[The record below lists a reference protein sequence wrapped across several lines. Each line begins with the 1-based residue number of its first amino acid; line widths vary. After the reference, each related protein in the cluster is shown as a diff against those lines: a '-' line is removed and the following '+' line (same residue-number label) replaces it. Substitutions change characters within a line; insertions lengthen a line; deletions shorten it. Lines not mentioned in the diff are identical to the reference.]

1 MNEDILKQHLG
12 KIMFSI
18 VGILGVSIVGL
29 IIYISNASLTNTI
42 EASKENAVSII
53 DQYKT
58 LRGYYVKS
66 IIKKVKGN
74 DTGLK
79 ISYDHKTMK
88 DGIPLPATLIHDMSE
103 LLSKKSGENVKLKLY
118 SDHPFPNR
126 KNRTLDNFGKQALAY
141 FKNDPDSVFV
151 KQEKFEGMA
160 VVRVAVADK
169 MVAQACVNCHNTRP
183 DTPKNDWKLNDV
195 RGVLEVISPIGTQ
208 LANNSS
214 MLNKVIGITLFA
226 VVMVVLMVV
235 GIWFFMKSMKKTE
248 TETAKIVSMME
259 NTPKGTMFAGT
270 DLIVQFMNPES
281 MNILKR
287 LEEHL
292 PVKPENIIGQSIDIF
307 HKDPQHQRNIVSNP
321 KNLPVKTLITVGP
334 ESVSLD
340 ISAVIDQNQNYLG
353 PMISWEIV
361 TEKVK
366 SDQQMAQIVGL
377 VENNPV
383 NMMYADKELNLAYLN
398 PAGQEVLRNIEGAIG
413 VKVEDM
419 VGKSIDVFHKNPAA
433 ARKILSDPKNLP
445 HRAQIVVGEAN
456 LDLLVSALYDHD
468 QNYLGPMVTW
478 EDITEKLRNERESQE
493 LVARDQKQA
502 EDLKHKVDSMLVVV
516 DSAAQGDLT
525 NSIEVKGEDAIGK
538 MGEGLDK
545 FLSDIRGNISK
556 IADMATKLSGSSEEM
571 NAVSQ
576 EMAGN
581 AEETTAQ
588 ANVVSD
594 ASSEISR
601 NVQTVATGTEE
612 MGASI
617 KEIAQNA
624 NEAARVAANAVTVA
638 ETANSTVGKL
648 GASSAEIGQVI
659 KVITS
664 IAEQTNLLALNA
676 TIEAA
681 RAGEA
686 GKGFAVVA
694 NEVKELANQTAK
706 ATDEIS
712 SKIQAIQ
719 DDTQGAVGA
728 IDEISKVINQ
738 INDISNTIASAVE
751 EQTATTAE
759 ISRNVSDAATGSEEI
774 SRNIS
779 GVAKAAQDTSAGVGR
794 NQVAANELANMATEL
809 QNLVSRFKY

>member
-1 MNEDILKQHLG
+1 
-12 KIMFSI
+12 MFSI
-18 VGILGVSIVGL
+18 VGILGVSLVGL
-29 IIYISNASLTNTI
+29 IIYISNASLSNTI
-42 EASKENAVSII
+42 NASKQNAVSII

-66 IIKKVKGN
+66 IIKKVKAN
-74 DTGLK
+74 ETGLK
-79 ISYDHKTMK
+79 ISYDHKKMK

-118 SDHPFPNR
+118 SEYPFPNR
-126 KNRTLDNFGKQALAY
+126 ANRKLDEFGKQAMAF
-141 FKNDPDSVFV
+141 FKNDPDSPFV
-151 KQEKFEGMA
+151 KQEKYEGMD

-169 MVAQACVNCHNTRP
+169 MIAKACVNCHNSRH

-195 RGVLEVISPIGTQ
+195 RGVLEVISPVSHQ

-226 VVMVVLMVV
+226 VVLVVLMVV

-259 NTPKGTMFAGT
+259 NSVSATMFA
-270 DLIVQFMNPES
+270 DRNFIIQYSNPES
-281 MNILKR
+281 QKLLEKLKDV
-287 LEEHL
+287 L
-292 PVKPENIIGQSIDIF
+292 PVKPDNVLGQSMDVFHKNPAAQRKLLEDPRNLPYSSMVVAEGETISLTASAVIGQNQEYLGPMISWELVTEKIAKDKEVSRLGGLVENNPGNMMAANEDLVIRYLNPASKQTLKSLEQYLPVRVDDIVGQSIDIF
-307 HKDPQHQRNIVSNP
+307 HKNP
-321 KNLPVKTLITVGP
+321 
-334 ESVSLD
+334 
-340 ISAVIDQNQNYLG
+340 
-353 PMISWEIV
+353 
-361 TEKVK
+361 
-366 SDQQMAQIVGL
+366 
-377 VENNPV
+377 
-383 NMMYADKELNLAYLN
+383 EL
-398 PAGQEVLRNIEGAIG
+398 Q
-413 VKVEDM
+413 
-419 VGKSIDVFHKNPAA
+419 
-433 ARKILSDPKNLP
+433 RKILSDTRNLP
-445 HRAQIVVGEAN
+445 HTALINVGPEILELTINAN
-456 LDLLVSALYDHD
+456 FDSDGTYF
-468 QNYLGPMVTW
+468 GPMVAW
-478 EDITEKLRNERESQE
+478 GIVTERVNNEKTAQEATKREQE
-493 LVARDQKQA
+493 VAHALQQ
-502 EDLKHKVDSMLVVV
+502 KVDSMLVVV

-525 NSIEVKGEDAIGK
+525 NAIEVKGEDAIGK

-545 FLSDIRGNISK
+545 FLTDMRGNVSS
-556 IADMATKLSGSSEEM
+556 IAEVAKKLAGSSEEM
-571 NAVSQ
+571 NSVSQ

-588 ANVVSD
+588 ANVVSA
-594 ASSEISR
+594 ASTEISK
-601 NVQTVATGTEE
+601 NVQTVATGAEE

-624 NEAARVAANAVTVA
+624 NEAARVAGSAVKVA
-638 ETANSTVGKL
+638 ETANDTVGKL
-648 GASSAEIGQVI
+648 GQSSAEIGQVI

-719 DDTQGAVGA
+719 NDTGSAVDA
-728 IDEISKVINQ
+728 IGEISMIINQ

-759 ISRNVSDAATGSEEI
+759 IGRNVGEAAQGTTEI
-774 SRNIS
+774 TENIN
-779 GVAKAAQDTSAGVGR
+779 GVAQAAKDTSQGIGQTQTAG
-794 NQVAANELANMATEL
+794 NELAKMAADL
-809 QNLVSRFKY
+809 QTLVSQFKY

>member
-79 ISYDHKTMK
+79 ISYDHKTMT

>member
-1 MNEDILKQHLG
+1 MKEDILKQHLG

-29 IIYISNASLTNTI
+29 IIYISNASLSNTI
-42 EASKENAVSII
+42 EASKQNAVSII

-66 IIKKVKGN
+66 VIKKVKGN

-103 LLSKKSGENVKLKLY
+103 LLGKKSGYNVKLKLY
-118 SDHPFPNR
+118 SEYPFPNR
-126 KNRTLDNFGKQALAY
+126 KDRKLDEFGRQAMAS
-141 FKNDPDSVFV
+141 FANDPDSVFV
-151 KQEKFEGMA
+151 RQENFEGMD

-169 MVAQACVNCHNTRP
+169 MVAQACVNCHNTRH

-195 RGVLEVISPIGTQ
+195 RGVLEVISPISTQ
-208 LANNSS
+208 LANNNS
-214 MLNKVIGITLFA
+214 MLNKVIGITMFA
-226 VVMVVLMVV
+226 VILVALMVV

-259 NTPKGTMFAGT
+259 NTTSATIFA
-270 DLIVQFMNPES
+270 DANFNIQYVNPES
-281 MNILKR
+281 IKILEK
-287 LEEHL
+287 LKDDL
-292 PVKPENIIGQSIDIF
+292 PVKPENIMGQSIDIF
-307 HKDPQHQRNIVSNP
+307 HKNPQAQRKLLGDPR
-321 KNLPVKTLITVGP
+321 NLPFSSMIIIGSET
-334 ESVSLD
+334 VSLTA
-340 ISAVIDQNQNYLG
+340 SAVIDQNENYLG

-366 SDQQMAQIVGL
+366 SDQQMAQIAGL

-383 NMMYADKELNLAYLN
+383 NMMYADKDLNLAYIN
-398 PAGQEVLRNIEGAIG
+398 PTGKGVLRGIEGIIG
-413 VKVEDM
+413 MKVDDLI
-419 VGKSIDVFHKNPAA
+419 GKSIDIFHKNPANP
-433 ARKILSDPKNLP
+433 RKILADPRNLP
-445 HRAQIVVGEAN
+445 HRAEISVGEATF
-456 LDLLVSALYDHD
+456 DLLVSAIYDNE

-478 EDITEKLRNERESQE
+478 EDITEKLRTEKEAQELSERE
-493 LVARDQKQA
+493 QKQT
-502 EDLKHKVDSMLVVV
+502 EELKHKVDNMLVVV

-525 NSIEVKGEDAIGK
+525 NAIEVKGDDAIGR
-538 MGEGLDK
+538 MGVGLDK
-545 FLSDIRGNISK
+545 LLSDLRGNISE
-556 IADMATKLSGSSEEM
+556 IAGMATKLSGSAEEM
-571 NAVSQ
+571 NLVSQ

-581 AEETTAQ
+581 SEETTAQ
-588 ANVVSD
+588 ANVVSE
-594 ASSEISR
+594 ASSVISK

-617 KEIAQNA
+617 SEIAQNA
-624 NEAARVAANAVTVA
+624 NEAARVAGNAVQVA
-638 ETANSTVGKL
+638 ETANKTVGKL
-648 GASSAEIGQVI
+648 GTSSAEIGQVI

-719 DDTQGAVGA
+719 SDTEGAVDA
-728 IDEISKVINQ
+728 IGEISMIINQ

-751 EQTATTAE
+751 EQTATTTE
-759 ISRNVSDAATGSEEI
+759 ISRNVHEAAAGSEEI
-774 SRNIS
+774 ANNIS
-779 GVAKAAQDTSAGVGR
+779 GVAQAAQDTSSGISR
-794 NQVAANELANMATEL
+794 NQAAANELADMAGEL
-809 QNLVSRFKY
+809 QKLVSRFKY

>member
-18 VGILGVSIVGL
+18 VGILGVSLVGL
-29 IIYISNASLTNTI
+29 IIYISNASLSNTI
-42 EASKENAVSII
+42 NASKQNAVSII

-66 IIKKVKGN
+66 IIKKVKAN
-74 DTGLK
+74 ETGLK
-79 ISYDHKTMK
+79 ISYDHKKMK

-118 SDHPFPNR
+118 SEYPFPNR
-126 KNRTLDNFGKQALAY
+126 ADRKLDEFGKQAMAF
-141 FKNDPDSVFV
+141 FKNEPDSPFV
-151 KQEKFEGMA
+151 KQEKYEGMD

-169 MVAQACVNCHNTRP
+169 MIAKACVNCHNSRH

-195 RGVLEVISPIGTQ
+195 RGVLEVISPVSHQ

-226 VVMVVLMVV
+226 VVLVVLMVV

-259 NTPKGTMFAGT
+259 NSVSATMFA
-270 DLIVQFMNPES
+270 DRNFIIQYSNPES
-281 MNILKR
+281 QKLLEKLKDV
-287 LEEHL
+287 L
-292 PVKPENIIGQSIDIF
+292 PVKPDNVLGQSMDVFHKNPAAQRKLLEDPRNLPYSSMVIVEGETISLTASAVIGQNQEYLGPMISWELVTEKIAKDKEVSRLGGLVENNPGNMMAANEDLVIRYLNPASKQTLKSLEQYLPVRVDDIVGQSIDIF
-307 HKDPQHQRNIVSNP
+307 HKNP
-321 KNLPVKTLITVGP
+321 
-334 ESVSLD
+334 
-340 ISAVIDQNQNYLG
+340 
-353 PMISWEIV
+353 
-361 TEKVK
+361 
-366 SDQQMAQIVGL
+366 
-377 VENNPV
+377 
-383 NMMYADKELNLAYLN
+383 EL
-398 PAGQEVLRNIEGAIG
+398 Q
-413 VKVEDM
+413 
-419 VGKSIDVFHKNPAA
+419 
-433 ARKILSDPKNLP
+433 RKILSDTRNLP
-445 HRAQIVVGEAN
+445 HTALINVGPEILELTINAN
-456 LDLLVSALYDHD
+456 LDSDGTYF
-468 QNYLGPMVTW
+468 GPMVAW
-478 EDITEKLRNERESQE
+478 GIVTERVNNEKTAQEATKREQE
-493 LVARDQKQA
+493 VAHALQQ
-502 EDLKHKVDSMLVVV
+502 KVDSMLVVV

-525 NSIEVKGEDAIGK
+525 NAIEVKGEDAIGK

-545 FLSDIRGNISK
+545 FLTDMRGNVSS
-556 IADMATKLSGSSEEM
+556 IAEVAKKLAGSSEEM
-571 NAVSQ
+571 NSVSQ

-588 ANVVSD
+588 ANVVSA
-594 ASSEISR
+594 ASTEISK
-601 NVQTVATGTEE
+601 NVQTVATGAEE

-624 NEAARVAANAVTVA
+624 NEAARVAGSAVKVA
-638 ETANSTVGKL
+638 ETANDTVGKL
-648 GASSAEIGQVI
+648 GQSSAEIGQVI

-719 DDTQGAVGA
+719 NDTGSAVDA
-728 IDEISKVINQ
+728 IGEISMIINQ

-759 ISRNVSDAATGSEEI
+759 IGRNVGEAAQGTTEI
-774 SRNIS
+774 TENIN
-779 GVAKAAQDTSAGVGR
+779 GVAQAAKDTSQGIGQTQTAG
-794 NQVAANELANMATEL
+794 NELAKMAADL
-809 QNLVSRFKY
+809 QTLVGQFKY

>member
-1 MNEDILKQHLG
+1 MKEDILKKHLG

-29 IIYISNASLTNTI
+29 IIYISNASLSNTI
-42 EASKENAVSII
+42 EASKQNAVSII

-66 IIKKVKGN
+66 VIKKVKGN

-103 LLSKKSGENVKLKLY
+103 LLSKKSGDNVKLKLY
-118 SDHPFPNR
+118 SEYPFPNR
-126 KNRTLDNFGKQALAY
+126 KDRKLDEFGRQAMAS
-141 FKNDPDSVFV
+141 FANDADSVFV
-151 KQEKFEGMA
+151 RQENFEGMD

-169 MVAQACVNCHNTRP
+169 MVAQACVNCHNTRH

-195 RGVLEVISPIGTQ
+195 RGVLEVISPISTQ
-208 LANNSS
+208 LANNNS
-214 MLNKVIGITLFA
+214 MLNKVIGITMFA
-226 VVMVVLMVV
+226 VILVALMVV

-259 NTPKGTMFAGT
+259 NTTSATIFA
-270 DLIVQFMNPES
+270 DANFNIQYVNPES
-281 MNILKR
+281 KKILEK
-287 LEEHL
+287 LKDDL
-292 PVKPENIIGQSIDIF
+292 PVKPENIMGQSIDIF
-307 HKDPQHQRNIVSNP
+307 HKNPQAQRKLLGDPR
-321 KNLPVKTLITVGP
+321 NLPFSSMIIIGSET
-334 ESVSLD
+334 VSLTA
-340 ISAVIDQNQNYLG
+340 SAVIDQNENYLG

-366 SDQQMAQIVGL
+366 SDQQMAQIAGL

-383 NMMYADKELNLAYLN
+383 NMMYADKDLNLAYLN
-398 PAGQEVLRNIEGAIG
+398 PAGRDVLRGAEGVIG
-413 VKVEDM
+413 MKVDDLI
-419 VGKSIDVFHKNPAA
+419 GKSIDIFHQNPANP
-433 ARKILSDPKNLP
+433 RKILADPRNLP
-445 HRAQIVVGEAN
+445 HRAEITVGEATF
-456 LDLLVSALYDHD
+456 DLLVSALYDNE

-478 EDITEKLRNERESQE
+478 EDITEKLRTEKEAQVLSERE
-493 LVARDQKQA
+493 QKQT
-502 EDLKHKVDSMLVVV
+502 EELKHKVDNMLVVV

-525 NSIEVKGEDAIGK
+525 NAIDVKGDDAIGR
-538 MGEGLDK
+538 MGVGLDTL
-545 FLSDIRGNISK
+545 LSDLRGNISE
-556 IADMATKLSGSSEEM
+556 IAGMATKLSGSAEEM
-571 NAVSQ
+571 NLVSQ

-581 AEETTAQ
+581 SEETTAQ
-588 ANVVSD
+588 ANVVSE
-594 ASSEISR
+594 ASSVISK

-617 KEIAQNA
+617 SEIAQNA
-624 NEAARVAANAVTVA
+624 NEAARVAGNAVQVA
-638 ETANSTVGKL
+638 ETANKTVGKL
-648 GASSAEIGQVI
+648 GTSSAEIGQVI

-719 DDTQGAVGA
+719 SDTEGAVDA
-728 IDEISKVINQ
+728 IGEISMIINQ

-751 EQTATTAE
+751 EQTATTTE
-759 ISRNVSDAATGSEEI
+759 ISRNVHEAAAGSEEI
-774 SRNIS
+774 ANNIS
-779 GVAKAAQDTSAGVGR
+779 GVAQAAQDTSSGISR
-794 NQVAANELANMATEL
+794 NQAAATELANMAGEL
-809 QNLVSRFKY
+809 QKLVSRFKY

>member
-18 VGILGVSIVGL
+18 VGILGISIVGL

-42 EASKENAVSII
+42 VASKENAVSII

-66 IIKKVKGN
+66 IVKKVKGN

-79 ISYDHKTMK
+79 ISYNHKTMK

-118 SDHPFPNR
+118 SEHPFPNR
-126 KNRTLDNFGKQALAY
+126 KDRTLDDFGRQALA
-141 FKNDPDSVFV
+141 FFQNDPNSVFV
-151 KQEKFEGMA
+151 KQEKYEGID

-195 RGVLEVISPIGTQ
+195 RGVLEIISPIGNQ

-214 MLNKVIGITLFA
+214 MLDRVIWITAFA
-226 VVMVVLMVV
+226 VILVILMVLA
-235 GIWFFMKSMKKTE
+235 ISYIMKSIKKTE

-259 NTPKGTMFAGT
+259 NSVSATMFADRDFT
-270 DLIVQFMNPES
+270 IQYNNPES
-281 MNILKR
+281 QKLLEQLSDFLPIKPKEILGKSIDLFHSNPQAVRKILEDPRNLPYSSLVKFKDETISLTASAVLDQENNYLGPMISWELVTEKIKKEEEVSRLAGFVENNPGNMMSADRDFNINYINPASIRVLKTI
-287 LEEHL
+287 EKYL
-292 PVKPENIIGQSIDIF
+292 PIGTGEILGQSIDIF
-307 HKDPQHQRNIVSNP
+307 HKDPSHQKKILNDP
-321 KNLPVKTLITVGP
+321 ANLPMTSLIQVGP
-334 ESVSLD
+334 ELLKLSVS
-340 ISAVIDQNQNYLG
+340 ANID
-353 PMISWEIV
+353 
-361 TEKVK
+361 
-366 SDQQMAQIVGL
+366 
-377 VENNPV
+377 
-383 NMMYADKELNLAYLN
+383 
-398 PAGQEVLRNIEGAIG
+398 
-413 VKVEDM
+413 
-419 VGKSIDVFHKNPAA
+419 KN
-433 ARKILSDPKNLP
+433 
-445 HRAQIVVGEAN
+445 G
-456 LDLLVSALYDHD
+456 
-468 QNYLGPMVTW
+468 NYLGPMVDW
-478 EDITEKLRNERESQE
+478 GIVTEQ
-493 LVARDQKQA
+493 VAKEKQA
-502 EDLKHKVDSMLVVV
+502 EEATEREVKMAEQLKVKVDSMLVVV

-525 NSIEVKGEDAIGK
+525 NAIEVKGDDAIGK

-545 FLSDIRGNISK
+545 FLSDMRGNISN
-556 IADMATKLSGSSEEM
+556 IAGMAEKLAGSSEEM

-581 AEETTAQ
+581 SEETTAQ

-594 ASSEISR
+594 ASSEISN
-601 NVQTVATGTEE
+601 NVQTVATGMEE

-617 KEIAQNA
+617 REIAENA

-648 GASSAEIGQVI
+648 GTSSAEIGQVI

-719 DDTQGAVGA
+719 ADTEGAVGA
-728 IDEISKVINQ
+728 IDEISTVINQ

-751 EQTATTAE
+751 EQTATTTE
-759 ISRNVSDAATGSEEI
+759 ISRNVGDAATGSEEI
-774 SRNIS
+774 AKNIS
-779 GVAKAAQDTSAGVGR
+779 GVAQAAQNTSGGISR
-794 NQVAANELANMATEL
+794 NQLAATELANMASEL
-809 QNLVSRFKY
+809 QKLVSRFKY

>member
-18 VGILGVSIVGL
+18 VGILGVSLVGL
-29 IIYISNASLTNTI
+29 IIYISNASLSNTI
-42 EASKENAVSII
+42 NASKQNAVSII

-66 IIKKVKGN
+66 IIKKVKAN
-74 DTGLK
+74 ETGLK
-79 ISYDHKTMK
+79 ISYDHKKMK

-118 SDHPFPNR
+118 SEYPFPNR
-126 KNRTLDNFGKQALAY
+126 ANRKLDEFGKQAMAF
-141 FKNDPDSVFV
+141 FKNDPDSPFV
-151 KQEKFEGMA
+151 KQEKYEGMD

-169 MVAQACVNCHNTRP
+169 MIAKACVNCHNSRH

-195 RGVLEVISPIGTQ
+195 RGVLEVISPVSHQ

-226 VVMVVLMVV
+226 VVLVVLMVV

-259 NTPKGTMFAGT
+259 NSVSATMFA
-270 DLIVQFMNPES
+270 DRNFIIQYSNPES
-281 MNILKR
+281 QKLLEKLKDV
-287 LEEHL
+287 L
-292 PVKPENIIGQSIDIF
+292 PVKPDNVLGQSMDVFHKNPAAQRKLLEDPRNLPYSSMVVAEGETISLTASAVIGQNQEYLGPMISWELVTEKIAKDKEVSRLGGLVENNPGNMMAANEDLVIRYLNPASKQTLKSLEQYLPVRVDDIVGQSIDIF
-307 HKDPQHQRNIVSNP
+307 HKNP
-321 KNLPVKTLITVGP
+321 
-334 ESVSLD
+334 
-340 ISAVIDQNQNYLG
+340 
-353 PMISWEIV
+353 
-361 TEKVK
+361 
-366 SDQQMAQIVGL
+366 
-377 VENNPV
+377 
-383 NMMYADKELNLAYLN
+383 EL
-398 PAGQEVLRNIEGAIG
+398 Q
-413 VKVEDM
+413 
-419 VGKSIDVFHKNPAA
+419 
-433 ARKILSDPKNLP
+433 RKILSDTRNLP
-445 HRAQIVVGEAN
+445 HTALINVGPEILELTINAN
-456 LDLLVSALYDHD
+456 FDSDGTYF
-468 QNYLGPMVTW
+468 GPMVAW
-478 EDITEKLRNERESQE
+478 GIVTERVNNEKTAQEATKREQE
-493 LVARDQKQA
+493 VAHALQQ
-502 EDLKHKVDSMLVVV
+502 KVDSMLVVV

-525 NSIEVKGEDAIGK
+525 NAIEVKGEDAIGK

-545 FLSDIRGNISK
+545 FLTDMRGNVSS
-556 IADMATKLSGSSEEM
+556 IAEVAKKLAGSSEEM
-571 NAVSQ
+571 NSVSQ

-588 ANVVSD
+588 ANVVSA
-594 ASSEISR
+594 ASTEISK
-601 NVQTVATGTEE
+601 NVQTVATGAEE

-624 NEAARVAANAVTVA
+624 NEAARVAGSAVKVA
-638 ETANSTVGKL
+638 ETANDTVGKL
-648 GASSAEIGQVI
+648 GQSSAEIGQVI

-719 DDTQGAVGA
+719 NDTGSAVDA
-728 IDEISKVINQ
+728 IGEISMIINQ

-759 ISRNVSDAATGSEEI
+759 IGRNVGEAAQGTTEI
-774 SRNIS
+774 TENIN
-779 GVAKAAQDTSAGVGR
+779 GVAQAAKDTSQGIGQTQTAG
-794 NQVAANELANMATEL
+794 NELAKMAADL
-809 QNLVSRFKY
+809 QTLVSQFKY